1 VLTDVLSGICQRCA
15 IAVPAALELRKDQ
28 TGHIDLHGEQ
38 SEGPAAGMMP
48 QPAIGSAQWWVLRP
62 AWLGLLTV
70 VLVPMIMRIRRQEV
84 DSHPVEGRRE
94 INVLCACGCHAG
106 GGR

>member
-1 VLTDVLSGICQRCA
+1 
-15 IAVPAALELRKDQ
+15 
-28 TGHIDLHGEQ
+28 
-38 SEGPAAGMMP
+38 MMP
-48 QPAIGSAQWWVLRP
+48 QSAIGSAQWWVLRP

-84 DSHPVEGRRE
+84 DSHPVEGWRE
-94 INVLCACGCHAG
+94 INVLCACGCRVG